1 MEGKEGESWKAP
13 RIGATHLV
21 KNKKLGGDR

>member
-1 MEGKEGESWKAP
+1 MEGKKGKSWKAP
-13 RIGATHLV
+13 RIGVAHLV